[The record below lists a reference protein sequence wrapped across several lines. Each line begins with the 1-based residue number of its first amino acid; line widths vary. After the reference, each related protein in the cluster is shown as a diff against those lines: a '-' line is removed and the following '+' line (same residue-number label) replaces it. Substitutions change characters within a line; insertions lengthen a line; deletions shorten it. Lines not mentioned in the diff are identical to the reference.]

1 MEGLFWKDVLYL
13 KKMWKMVISFGIF
26 FILFHIASNNS
37 FNSIIFI
44 AIILGGN
51 FSMIPFTYDN
61 YSKWNVYQ
69 YAFPVSKKMV
79 VCSRYLFGLALF
91 GVCFLLSLFGML
103 LTEVEYLLFCSDV
116 PPFTLQSASLELLPV
131 FFIPI
136 MQAISFPLLYRFGAE
151 KGRIY
156 IFCLVAVM
164 IAGISIVTT
173 GMGYQ
178 IENISLSYSS
188 MLTIMIIIIIMLYI
202 FSLLLSIKI
211 EQKKKN

>member
-1 MEGLFWKDVLYL
+1 MVGLLWKDILYL
-13 KKMWKMVISFGIF
+13 KKMWKMVIAFGIF

-37 FNSIIFI
+37 FNSIVFI

-51 FSMIPFTYDN
+51 FSMLPFTYDN
-61 YSKWNVYQ
+61 YSKWNHYQ
-69 YAFPVSKKMV
+69 YTFPVSKKIV

-91 GVCFLLSLFGML
+91 GACLLLSIFGML
-103 LTEVEYLLFCSDV
+103 LTEIEYLLFCSDV
-116 PPFTLQSASLELLPV
+116 PSFTLQYVSSELLPV

-156 IFCLVAVM
+156 VLCLVATI
-164 IAGISIVTT
+164 IAAISVVTT

-178 IENISLSYSS
+178 IGTVSISYSDV
-188 MLTIMIIIIIMLYI
+188 LVIMIGMSILLYTC
-202 FSLLLSIKI
+202 SLLLSIRI